1 MRICV
6 TGHRPKLLYGYD
18 LNNEKWQAL
27 KEKFKLLL
35 QEEKCT
41 EAITG
46 MALGTDQIF
55 ALAVLELK
63 ESGKD
68 IKLTCAIPCKAQ
80 DSKWKPESR
89 KLYHEIL
96 SKADSVVQVSE
107 LEYEPR
113 LMQQRNRWMVDHA
126 NEVIAVWNGNASGTK
141 NCVDYARN
149 LGKDVIWIDPNGQLF
164 ARRLSEDKR

>member
-27 KEKFKLLL
+27 KEKLKELLL
-35 QEEKCT
+35 EEDCT

-68 IKLTCAIPCKAQ
+68 IKLTCAIPCKDH

-96 SKADSVVQVSE
+96 AKADSAVQVSNQ
-107 LEYEPR
+107 EYEPR

-126 NEVIAVWNGNASGTK
+126 DEVIAVWNGNASGTK
-141 NCVDYARN
+141 NCVDYAQSCR
-149 LGKDVIWIDPNGQLF
+149 KDVIWIDPNGQLF
-164 ARRLSEDKR
+164 TRRLSEDN

>member
-18 LNNEKWQAL
+18 LNNGKWQAL
-27 KEKFKLLL
+27 KDKLKELLL
-35 QEEKCT
+35 EENCT

-113 LMQQRNRWMVDHA
+113 LMQQRNR
-126 NEVIAVWNGNASGTK
+126 
-141 NCVDYARN
+141 
-149 LGKDVIWIDPNGQLF
+149 
-164 ARRLSEDKR
+164 

>member
-18 LNNEKWQAL
+18 LNDARWQAL

-35 QEEKCT
+35 QEEDCT

-46 MALGTDQIF
+46 MALGTDQTF

-68 IKLTCAIPCKAQ
+68 IKLTCAIPCKDH
-80 DSKWKPESR
+80 DSRWKPESR

-126 NEVIAVWNGNASGTK
+126 DEVIAVWNGKASGTK
-141 NCVDYARN
+141 NCVDYARS

-164 ARRLSEDKR
+164 TRRLSEDK

>member
-27 KEKFKLLL
+27 KEKLKGLLL
-35 QEEKCT
+35 EENCT

-68 IKLTCAIPCKAQ
+68 IKLICAIPCKDHIRNGRQRA
-80 DSKWKPESR
+80 ENCIR
-89 KLYHEIL
+89 KFCP
-96 SKADSVVQVSE
+96 K
-107 LEYEPR
+107 R
-113 LMQQRNRWMVDHA
+113 
-126 NEVIAVWNGNASGTK
+126 T
-141 NCVDYARN
+141 
-149 LGKDVIWIDPNGQLF
+149 QLF
-164 ARRLSEDKR
+164 KCQP

>member
-6 TGHRPKLLYGYD
+6 TGHRPKLLYCYD

-80 DSKWKPESR
+80 NCITRYYR
-89 KLYHEIL
+89 KLTQLY
-96 SKADSVVQVSE
+96 KCQ
-107 LEYEPR
+107 
-113 LMQQRNRWMVDHA
+113 N
-126 NEVIAVWNGNASGTK
+126 WNMSRA
-141 NCVDYARN
+141 
-149 LGKDVIWIDPNGQLF
+149 
-164 ARRLSEDKR
+164 